1 MSELEVVSVAKQLL
15 YALNYMHKLNIAHRD
30 IKPENILLEDPATLR
45 IKLTDFGF
53 ATFYD

>member
-1 MSELEVVSVAKQLL
+1 MAKQLL

-30 IKPENILLEDPATLR
+30 IKPENILLEDPSTLR